1 MSAASSLTAG
11 QTAQADAQTASGNG
25 VFKSIGGAIGSTI
38 SEVGDDISSSYQ
50 GIKDSVGSRLSNTP
64 SNIANTPLAPGTNT
78 ADVAAQATDKDADSF
93 TQSIENITGVKTS
106 RLFPSDVIPSA
117 DSLQVTLEDFLGT
130 LKRQVAA
137 ELKHCVERYLAY
149 LRNKY
154 EILDILLDLEGYI
167 QRQIAAVRLKFQR
180 KIRAELEKLVNQ
192 KLKMYQIALIR
203 QKILGAIRKLCP
215 KIPSKGTHS
224 PTWVRRLQSDP
235 TWRVVDGETP
245 LYVAAGSAPD
255 ISAAFDD
262 PNNAG
267 SVFENMI
274 DTVMEQAISDV
285 QSQLNG
291 FNNNSPGDFIDVES
305 TTDPDGSKYNVPT
318 KQDTII
324 ELVTKFSAQG
334 LHVDDIIERIVE
346 EMGEECRA
354 DITSIVKEVC
364 HEE

>member
-1 MSAASSLTAG
+1 MSATASKTAG
-11 QTAQADAQTASGNG
+11 EVAQADAQTSSGNG
-25 VFKSIGGAIGSTI
+25 VFKSIGGAVGSTV
-38 SEVGDDISSSYQ
+38 SETGDDISSSYQ
-50 GIKDSVGSRLSNTP
+50 GIKGSVGSKLSNTP
-64 SNIANTPLAPGTNT
+64 SSMADTPLAPGTST
-78 ADVAAQATDKDADSF
+78 SDMAAQVTDKDTDSF
-93 TQSIENITGVKTS
+93 SKSIENITGVKTS
-106 RLFPSDVIPSA
+106 RLFPSDIIPSA
-117 DSLQVTLEDFLGT
+117 DNLQVTLEGFLGT

-137 ELKHCVERYLAY
+137 ELKHCVEKYLAY

-154 EILDILLDLEGYI
+154 QLLDILLDLEGYI
-167 QRQIAAVRLKFQR
+167 RGRVAAIRLKFQR
-180 KIRAELEKLVNQ
+180 KIRAELEKLINQ

-235 TWRVVDGETP
+235 TWRVVDGVTP
-245 LYVAAGSAPD
+245 LYVTAGSAPD

-267 SVFENMI
+267 LVFENMI
-274 DTVMEQAISDV
+274 DTIMDQAVNDV
-285 QSQLNG
+285 QSQLSG
-291 FNNNSPGDFIDVES
+291 FNNSAPGDFIDVES
-305 TTDPDGSKYNVPT
+305 TADPDGSKYSVPT

-354 DITSIVKEVC
+354 DITSIVKEIC
-364 HEE
+364 H

>member
-1 MSAASSLTAG
+1 MSAVTNRADG
-11 QTAQADAQTASGNG
+11 QAAQADAQASSGNG
-25 VFKSIGGAIGSTI
+25 VFKSIGGA
-38 SEVGDDISSSYQ
+38 VGNTVKGTGEDISNSYQ
-50 GIKDSVGSRLSNTP
+50 GIKGNVGSKLSNTP
-64 SNIANTPLAPGTNT
+64 SSMADTPLAPGTNT
-78 ADVAAQATDKDADSF
+78 ADVAAQATDKDTDSF
-93 TQSIENITGVKTS
+93 TKSIENITGVKTS
-106 RLFPSDVIPSA
+106 RLFPSDMIPSS
-117 DSLQVTLEDFLGT
+117 DNLQATLEDFLGT

-137 ELKHCVERYLAY
+137 ELKHCVEKYLAY

-154 EILDILLDLEGYI
+154 QLLDILLDLEGYI
-167 QRQIAAVRLKFQR
+167 QRQVAAIRLKLQR
-180 KIRAELEKLVNQ
+180 KIRAELEKLFSQ

-224 PTWVRRLQSDP
+224 PTWIRRLQSDP
-235 TWRVVDGETP
+235 TWQVVDGVTP

-274 DTVMEQAISDV
+274 DDVMAQAVSDV
-285 QSQLNG
+285 QSQLSG
-291 FNNNSPGDFIDVES
+291 FNNNAPGDFIDVES
-305 TTDPDGSKYNVPT
+305 TADPDGSNYSVPS

-324 ELVTKFSAQG
+324 ELITKFSAQG
-334 LHVDDIIERIVE
+334 LHVDNIIERIVE
-346 EMGEECRA
+346 ELGESCRG
-354 DITSIVKEVC
+354 DITSIVNEVC